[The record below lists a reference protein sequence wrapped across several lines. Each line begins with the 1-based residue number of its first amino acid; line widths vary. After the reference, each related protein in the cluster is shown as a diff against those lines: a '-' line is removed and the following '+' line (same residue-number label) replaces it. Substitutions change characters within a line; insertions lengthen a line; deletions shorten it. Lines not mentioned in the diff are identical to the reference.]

1 MSMPGK
7 RVGVGEL
14 LNASEGEGGTTSMP
28 SKKGGGGSMSMPDK
42 VGGGGSTSMP
52 VKEGGESTSMPVDSY
67 RRRLKSVL
75 ILCSC
80 DVCRALNS
88 SLVVVVNVM

>member
-1 MSMPGK
+1 
-7 RVGVGEL
+7 
-14 LNASEGEGGTTSMP
+14 
-28 SKKGGGGSMSMPDK
+28 MSMPDK
-42 VGGGGSTSMP
+42 VGGWWGLRQCQLRRGGGSTSMP
-52 VKEGGESTSMPVDSY
+52 VESY

-80 DVCRALNS
+80 DVCRALIS